1 MLVEMVGL
9 DNCVEKNTIVGEVRI
24 DLDHDLRA
32 DVRRSPSDLPVIQPA
47 LVDLDLVSVKLN
59 SEQNENPS
67 GDVWFDCDHDL
78 RADVGR
84 SPSDLPDV
92 QPALV
97 DLDLVSVKLNSE
109 QEENPS
115 GDVWFDCDLDLELRE
130 AIAAGDLDLG
140 KRGKGVDFDLRVES
154 GHDLVADQVTRKMTV
169 NGVDFGKDNDLDLDL
184 SPRWLVE
191 ADLVVVTLPN
201 PANDSVGEDDKEFE
215 LDMSQGCD
223 LVSDP
228 KCDHDRHLGKE
239 DSVEADKVMND
250 FVSEGDLDLGPEG
263 DPSQGIVCVE
273 WGLKCDL

>member
-1 MLVEMVGL
+1 MVGL
-9 DNCVEKNTIVGEVRI
+9 DNCVEKDTIVGEVRI

-59 SEQNENPS
+59 SEQKENPS
-67 GDVWFDCDHDL
+67 GDVWF
-78 RADVGR
+78 
-84 SPSDLPDV
+84 
-92 QPALV
+92 
-97 DLDLVSVKLNSE
+97 E
-109 QEENPS
+109 
-115 GDVWFDCDLDLELRE
+115 FDLELRE
-130 AIAAGDLDLG
+130 AIAAGDLDPEPTPQQAGRNVWEEIDIVLSDIVTASDLDLG

-184 SPRWLVE
+184 SPRWLVD
-191 ADLVVVTLPN
+191 ADLAVVTLPN
-201 PANDSVGEDDKEFE
+201 PANDSVGEDDKEIE
-215 LDMSQGCD
+215 RDMSQGCD

-239 DSVEADKVMND
+239 DSVETDKVMKD

-263 DPSQGIVCVE
+263 DPSHGIVCVE
-273 WGLKCDL
+273 QGLNCDLDPNGPWLSLMDVTPNRNG